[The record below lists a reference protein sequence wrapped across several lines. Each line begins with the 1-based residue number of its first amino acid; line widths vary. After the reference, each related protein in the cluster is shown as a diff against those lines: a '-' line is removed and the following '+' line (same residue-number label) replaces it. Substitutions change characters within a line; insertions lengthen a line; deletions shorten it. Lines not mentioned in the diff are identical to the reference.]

1 MLTILCG
8 PDRLENTDRL
18 IGAVCTR
25 ARAGVDGQ
33 ILIVPEQF
41 SHEAERAL
49 CRAGGDT
56 ISRYAEVLSFSRLAG
71 RVFSLYGGVS
81 EEYLDGGGRFLTAY
95 RAVWQVREQLKCSA
109 AVSIRPEFLQQ
120 LAAMMEEFLSDD
132 LTADALRA
140 AAKQQQGQQQRPPS
154 PPFCRFFSSCCCC

>member
-1 MLTILCG
+1 MLKILCG

-18 IGAVCTR
+18 IGTICRR
-25 ARAGVDGQ
+25 AQDGMGGQ

-41 SHEAERAL
+41 SHEAERTL
-49 CRAGGDT
+49 CRAGGDA

-95 RAVWQVREQLKCSA
+95 RAVWQVREQLKCYA
-109 AVSIRPEFLQQ
+109 AVSVSSPYTPVCSTTGSCGMNCPMTRSRYCSTRTGSPRSPGERSPENSK
-120 LAAMMEEFLSDD
+120 LA
-132 LTADALRA
+132 TV
-140 AAKQQQGQQQRPPS
+140 
-154 PPFCRFFSSCCCC
+154 